1 MPRDRDLC
9 LVGLAPAS
17 DGTTRAVFPDMLAI
31 VPLLMFPI
39 SSPPECVGS
48 RSWIYFR
55 PKSCRTLYTKT
66 VPSHMVALGVD
77 SVKMLAA
84 AYPVISDLEK
94 YPDRANLFAFR
105 SSPLAKRAASALL
118 VT

>member
-1 MPRDRDLC
+1 
-9 LVGLAPAS
+9 
-17 DGTTRAVFPDMLAI
+17 
-31 VPLLMFPI
+31 
-39 SSPPECVGS
+39 
-48 RSWIYFR
+48 
-55 PKSCRTLYTKT
+55 
-66 VPSHMVALGVD
+66 MVALGVD

-118 VT
+118 VEVYVLVSGSAGSIKTFHGFFSPACARLSVALILRAYVIREI